1 MTASGDPF
9 YILSIDGGGFRG
21 VFAAHLLKRIED
33 TWRVTWPDRFHMF
46 AGTSTGAILAAG
58 LATGVSATDLLDF
71 YLRHGPEVFARTFY
85 SWLGGRGAL
94 SSRYCSRTLHSAL
107 TDCLPNKTLGEI
119 TVPLLI
125 PSVDI
130 GNGCVHVLKSAYDPE
145 FTRDTTVPL
154 VDAVMSSCSAPIYFD
169 PHDGVEP
176 YRLADGGLWAN
187 NPSLAAFIDAQYRC
201 GRQRDSIRILSIGS
215 GTSTI
220 FYPRVYSTWSD
231 RLFAR
236 FQGWG
241 LLTRWK
247 RKRLLDLILNL
258 QSESTHNMLML
269 LLGENRHDPER
280 LLRLSFKTD
289 RALELDNTRVADDL
303 ISSAD
308 HTFTHHSAKIADFL
322 NLRR

>member
-1 MTASGDPF
+1 MSSSDPF
-9 YILSIDGGGFRG
+9 YILAIDGGGFRG

-33 TWRVTWPDRFHMF
+33 TWRVKWPDRFHMF
-46 AGTSTGAILAAG
+46 AGTSTGAILATG
-58 LATGVSATDLLDF
+58 LATGVSATDLLGF
-71 YLRHGPEVFARTFY
+71 YRRHGSAVFAHTLR

-94 SSRYCSRTLHSAL
+94 SSRYRSGTLLSAL
-107 TDCLPNKTLGEI
+107 TDCLPTKTLGEI
-119 TVPLLI
+119 SVPLLI

-145 FTRDTTVPL
+145 FTRDVDVPL

-169 PHDGVEP
+169 PHDGVVP

-201 GRQRDSIRILSIGS
+201 GKDPTSIRILSIGS
-215 GTSTI
+215 GTSTV
-220 FYPRVYSTWSD
+220 FYPKASANWLARRIT
-231 RLFAR
+231 RL
-236 FQGWG
+236 QGWG
-241 LLTRWK
+241 LVTRWK

-269 LLGENRHDPER
+269 LLGEDRHSPKQI
-280 LLRLSFKTD
+280 LRLSFETD
-289 RALELDNTRVADDL
+289 RPLELDNTRVADDL
-303 ISSAD
+303 IGRAD
-308 HTFTHHSAKIADFL
+308 KLFTHSAAKIADFL